1 MSIRYVR
8 DVRRAG
14 AAALLAAT
22 LTLTMAACGGD
33 DGKNA
38 KGEKSSTSSAPTKE
52 KETGSAGGETLP
64 DTSKVLVTVKGDK
77 GIDLIVHVAKRD
89 SGGFLTLT
97 GEFKNTTGGRVVTP
111 VQWSG
116 TEEAVARTG
125 PSLAA
130 MTLVDSQ
137 EKKRYYVL
145 RDTDNRPLTTTSYDS
160 GIDAGKSLPFFAQ
173 FPAPAQTTTT
183 VDLQFP
189 GFTTAS
195 IEIS

>member
-1 MSIRYVR
+1 M
-8 DVRRAG
+8 RRAG
-14 AAALLAAT
+14 GAAVLAAALALS
-22 LTLTMAACGGD
+22 LTACGSD
-33 DGKNA
+33 DGNKPKDA
-38 KGEKSSTSSAPTKE
+38 SSQASTSPSKSD
-52 KETGSAGGETLP
+52 KGNGGGETVP
-64 DTSKVLVTVKGDK
+64 DTSKTLVTVKGEN
-77 GIDLIVHVAKRD
+77 GIDMVVHTAKRD

-97 GEFKNTTGGRVVTP
+97 GEFKNSSGSRAVTP

-116 TEEAVARTG
+116 TEEAVAGTG

-145 RDTDNRPLTTTSYDS
+145 RDTDNRPLTTTSYET
-160 GIDAGKSLPFFAQ
+160 GIDAGKSLSFFAQ
-173 FPAPAQTTTT
+173 FPSPAQSTTK

-189 GFTTAS
+189 GFTNAT

>member
-173 FPAPAQTTTT
+173 FPAPAQTTTK